1 MPHIEEYFV
10 SRVARRIEFFRG
22 LLKSEIQTSD
32 EATDLPLLPLDR
44 PPLDCWPADLF
55 MAAFPRVRMNP
66 GFEPLC
72 LFTHKDMNRSS
83 RLAAYQLSKAPLKAH
98 DAIVCDS
105 DMEEGLEEYRANAG
119 EFCGGLAERIPVL
132 PACRDSWAQRVCD
145 NDQPEGIPPWLH
157 WDINSCVN
165 DDGTAKGLFER
176 AMLAMC
182 SCSPVNLWHAAG
194 FTADCVVVSGDGW
207 SDILRSR
214 PENMQDWDGTKWA
227 PIPTNWLPE
236 ARFQISPNETGDFSP
251 PKEVRQRADGE
262 PLNALRMYIGT
273 YMVQAMLY
281 ETTVWFGSG
290 FAMVTS
296 RTMAV
301 GREGPIP

>member
-145 NDQPEGIPPWLH
+145 NAQPEGIPPWLH

-207 SDILRSR
+207 SISSALDPKTCRIGMEPPGRLFQQTGYRRLGFKSAPTRLGISR
-214 PENMQDWDGTKWA
+214 PPRRSAREPMASRSMPSGCTSG
-227 PIPTNWLPE
+227 PTWF
-236 ARFQISPNETGDFSP
+236 RRCCTRP
-251 PKEVRQRADGE
+251 PCGLGAD
-262 PLNALRMYIGT
+262 LR
-273 YMVQAMLY
+273 
-281 ETTVWFGSG
+281 W
-290 FAMVTS
+290 
-296 RTMAV
+296 
-301 GREGPIP
+301 